1 MAQPR
6 KIVNLTRGLHWKFR
20 RAERA
25 VFECACEWVEYGVS
39 VRDLTLAESIQM
51 RNKQA
56 ADREPLAYAEIPGLV
71 YTGKTDYSLIR
82 EAHKFAT
89 EATWPPPEAVNA
101 AIASLE
107 NLCQRP

>member
-39 VRDLTLAESIQM
+39 VRDLSLAESIQM

-71 YTGKTDYSLIR
+71 YSGATDYSLVR
-82 EAHKFAT
+82 AAHQFVAEA
-89 EATWPPPEAVNA
+89 EWPSRAHVDQVIAVMETL
-101 AIASLE
+101 S
-107 NLCQRP
+107 

>member
-6 KIVNLTRGLHWKFR
+6 KIVNITRGLHWKFR

-25 VFECACEWVEYGVS
+25 VFECACAWVQYGVS
-39 VRDLTLAESIQM
+39 VRDLNLAESIQM

-71 YTGKTDYSLIR
+71 YSGSTDYSLVR
-82 EAHKFAT
+82 AAHQFVAEGNWPSKQHVDLALAQVEALSA
-89 EATWPPPEAVNA
+89 
-101 AIASLE
+101 
-107 NLCQRP
+107 Q